1 MKELLKR
8 MMEARASDLILE
20 ADAPLVLRIDGNLQ
34 FDKRVY
40 TSQEVS
46 ALLLSPL
53 SSSQKARLEK
63 ERQLDF
69 SYELSEGG
77 RFRINLHYQR
87 GSLAAAVRAV
97 PRRVPTREELNL
109 PEVIEELTDLQSGL
123 IIVTGP
129 TSSGKTT
136 TQACMVDLINRK
148 KASHIITIEDP
159 IEYVHENKK
168 SIIEQREIGEDA
180 LDFASAL
187 RAALRENPNVILIGE
202 MRDLET
208 ISTAVTA
215 AETGHLVI
223 STLHTANAVNAV
235 DRIIDVFPAH
245 QQNQIRSQL
254 SLSLQAVIAQ
264 QLIPRTDKKGLIVA
278 VEILKG
284 IPGVRNAIR
293 QSQTHEIPSLM
304 EIGKKYG
311 MQTMD
316 ASLRDLLK
324 KGLISREEAFAH
336 AISRERL
343 EKLLGSAA

>member
-8 MMEARASDLILE
+8 MLEAKASDLILE
-20 ADAPLVLRIDGNLQ
+20 AGAPLVLRINGDLK
-34 FDKRVY
+34 FEKKVY

-46 ALLLSPL
+46 ELLLSLL
-53 SSSQKARLEK
+53 SSSHKARLEK

-69 SYELSEGG
+69 SYELSGG
-77 RFRINLHYQR
+77 ERFRINIHYQR
-87 GSLAAAVRAV
+87 GTLAAAVRSV
-97 PRRVPTREELNL
+97 PGHIPSKEELNL

-123 IIVTGP
+123 ILVTGP
-129 TSSGKTT
+129 TGSGKTT
-136 TQACMVDLINRK
+136 TQACMVDLINQK
-148 KASHIITIEDP
+148 KSSHIVTIEDP
-159 IEYVHENKK
+159 IEYVHKNKK
-168 SIIEQREIGEDA
+168 SIIEQREIGSDA
-180 LDFASAL
+180 LDFGSAL

-223 STLHTANAVNAV
+223 STLHTAGAVNAI

-254 SLSLQAVIAQ
+254 SLSLQAIIAQ
-264 QLIPRTDKKGLIVA
+264 QLIPRSDRKGLIVA

-311 MQTMD
+311 MLTMD
-316 ASLRDLLK
+316 AALRDLVK
-324 KGLISREEAFAH
+324 QGAISREEALNR

-343 EKLLGSAA
+343 EKLLGGAT